1 MKKLLLLPLCVLP
14 LAACNDM
21 TGGPQTTYAAQ
32 PAYAQPAYVQQAM
45 GGTIV
50 QVRNVQVGAGP
61 NNQTGAAIVGG
72 LAGAIV
78 GNQFG
83 GGSGK
88 TLMTGLGAVGGAMA
102 GSALAQQN
110 GTRISREWTV
120 RLDRGGMMQIIQ
132 DGNNLYVGQHVLLV
146 PRGSGYVIQP

>member
-1 MKKLLLLPLCVLP
+1 MKKFLLLPLCVLP
-14 LAACNDM
+14 LAACDDTM
-21 TGGPQTTYAAQ
+21 GGPQTYA
-32 PAYAQPAYVQQAM
+32 AQPAYVQQAM

-50 QVRNVQVGAGP
+50 QVRTVEVGAGP

-83 GGSGK
+83 KGSGR
-88 TLMTGLGAVGGAMA
+88 TVMTGLGAVGGAMA
-102 GSALAQQN
+102 GSAMAQQN
-110 GTRISREWTV
+110 GNRLSREWTV

-132 DGNNLYVGQHVLLV
+132 DSNNLYVGQHVVLV